1 MVEIR
6 PLMPKLTDTFLKI
19 LLKLL
24 TYNTALVS
32 VAFIFTH
39 QDDLVPL
46 CLSPYRTINAIVLV
60 TVFPILHSMSSCLI
74 YNWMF
79 VPFKF
84 CYLLARTPTCFPLVT
99 TSLFSESMSLFLFY
113 GVSSFVFISRSTY
126 EWNHMMFCSLWLHSA
141 YWHLDSSMLLQM
153 AKFHSFYGWVI
164 FPCIYIYHIFLI
176 HSSIEEYLGC
186 FPILAF
192 VNNAAMNFGVH
203 ISFQINTF
211 VLFISILRSGISG

>member
-1 MVEIR
+1 MCKKKNSTALPPLSTSPRGAAGVRKPQSQSKQNRNRNRPLMVEIR
-6 PLMPKLTDTFLKI
+6 PLLPKLTDTFLKI

-126 EWNHMMFCSLWLHSA
+126 E
-141 YWHLDSSMLLQM
+141 
-153 AKFHSFYGWVI
+153 
-164 FPCIYIYHIFLI
+164 
-176 HSSIEEYLGC
+176 
-186 FPILAF
+186 
-192 VNNAAMNFGVH
+192 
-203 ISFQINTF
+203 
-211 VLFISILRSGISG
+211 